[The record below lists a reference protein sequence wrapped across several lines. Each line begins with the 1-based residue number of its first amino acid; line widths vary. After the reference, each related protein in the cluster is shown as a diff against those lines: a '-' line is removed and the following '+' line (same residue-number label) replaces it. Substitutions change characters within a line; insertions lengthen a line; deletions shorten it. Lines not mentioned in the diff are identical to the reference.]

1 MNSFLVGFILGI
13 ATGFLATVLFAKAL
27 YERDNE

>member
-1 MNSFLVGFILGI
+1 MNVFVIVFVLGV